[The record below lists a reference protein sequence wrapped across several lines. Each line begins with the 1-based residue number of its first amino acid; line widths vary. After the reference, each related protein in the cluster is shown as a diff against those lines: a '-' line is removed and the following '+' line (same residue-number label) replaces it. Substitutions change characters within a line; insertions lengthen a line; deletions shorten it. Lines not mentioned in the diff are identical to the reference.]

1 VLGHGG
7 NERRERRKRWSIDA
21 YQAREKGCD
30 KDSNQMAHNTT
41 EDFRQLKSDAKQS
54 RTHTFSRQLPSERT
68 KASKLTWLIPEA
80 AEDA

>member
-7 NERRERRKRWSIDA
+7 NERRERRKR

-41 EDFRQLKSDAKQS
+41 EDSRQLKSDVKPRVAV
-54 RTHTFSRQLPSERT
+54 
-68 KASKLTWLIPEA
+68 
-80 AEDA
+80 EDAHFQLSIAKRAGKSF

>member
-1 VLGHGG
+1 VLGHEG

-41 EDFRQLKSDAKQS
+41 EDFRQLKSDAKP
-54 RTHTFSRQLPSERT
+54 R
-68 KASKLTWLIPEA
+68 EA
-80 AEDA
+80 VEDAHFQPSIAKRADKSF